1 MIPQPH
7 LCVAH
12 ARPEVA
18 PAAGKASGP
27 RKGMQ
32 LGKAK
37 KANDF
42 LDSLR
47 AEGEIIQ
54 ACTPPFSMPSHAA
67 KGCSLAESYLARSSM
82 PGRPPACSHCGSSG
96 HEQRAGRV
104 CSVAGGRWR
113 GSFIQEGTLW
123 YNGGTMGFSSAS
135 YCDL

>member
-1 MIPQPH
+1 M
-7 LCVAH
+7 

-54 ACTPPFSMPSHAA
+54 
-67 KGCSLAESYLARSSM
+67 
-82 PGRPPACSHCGSSG
+82 
-96 HEQRAGRV
+96 V
-104 CSVAGGRWR
+104 
-113 GSFIQEGTLW
+113 
-123 YNGGTMGFSSAS
+123 
-135 YCDL
+135 

>member
-1 MIPQPH
+1 MRSH
-7 LCVAH
+7 LQKVDGSQWLMCWGAMR

-54 ACTPPFSMPSHAA
+54 ARLPLSDRKTTVPSVAA
-67 KGCSLAESYLARSSM
+67 GTSV
-82 PGRPPACSHCGSSG
+82 PAPCHT
-96 HEQRAGRV
+96 EQQRATPNVSVVTAAGAARV
-104 CSVAGGRWR
+104 GLQRGMRRAKLGCFLNCSDG
-113 GSFIQEGTLW
+113 
-123 YNGGTMGFSSAS
+123 
-135 YCDL
+135 C